1 MRFGRGAGIRTL
13 MTKGRRI
20 LSPLSKCP
28 YRHLLRA
35 SGKFWQ
41 ELPRNADLQRADTS
55 TRTQCHTLHI
65 LPDKMPENTEQ
76 VIGMY
81 QALVIL
87 RPHMPRMSHCLWH
100 PAYINQAPDAKLI
113 LPNIYADLKPRCES
127 TYAEGHLSN
136 TCVLSR
142 RVNVWRHR
150 VGALRRVHA
159 LASAEALSDG
169 GCQTCREQKSANLWD
184 PMWRFVLLHWEWSR
198 D

>member
-1 MRFGRGAGIRTL
+1 MRWPTKIVGRGAGIRTL

-28 YRHLLRA
+28 YRHLLKA

-55 TRTQCHTLHI
+55 TCTQYHTLHI
-65 LPDKMPENTEQ
+65 LLDKIPENTEQ

-81 QALVIL
+81 QAH
-87 RPHMPRMSHCLWH
+87 RPHPSPSPQHAVTPHAENVTSPRH
-100 PAYINQAPDAKLI
+100 PVYINPAPDVKLT

-150 VGALRRVHA
+150 VGALRRLHA
-159 LASAEALSDG
+159 MATSQHEASSRRNARHASAN
-169 GCQTCREQKSANLWD
+169 RSAQ
-184 PMWRFVLLHWEWSR
+184 
-198 D
+198 

>member
-1 MRFGRGAGIRTL
+1 
-13 MTKGRRI
+13 MTKGRWI

-28 YRHLLRA
+28 YQHLLRA

-41 ELPRNADLQRADTS
+41 ELPQSDDLQRADTS
-55 TRTQCHTLHI
+55 TRTQCHALHI
-65 LPDKMPENTEQ
+65 LPDKMPENTEH

-81 QALVIL
+81 QAH
-87 RPHMPRMSHCLWH
+87 RPHPSPSPQHAVTPHAENVTSPRH
-100 PAYINQAPDAKLI
+100 PAYINQAPDVKLT

-150 VGALRRVHA
+150 VGALRRLRVVATSLHIA
-159 LASAEALSDG
+159 NDRRNA
-169 GCQTCREQKSANLWD
+169 RHVSAN
-184 PMWRFVLLHWEWSR
+184 RSAQ
-198 D
+198 

>member
-28 YRHLLRA
+28 YQHLLRA

-65 LPDKMPENTEQ
+65 LPDKMPENTAQ

-81 QALVIL
+81 QAH
-87 RPHMPRMSHCLWH
+87 RPHPSPSPRHRETPHAENVTPYWH
-100 PAYINQAPDAKLI
+100 HAHANSTQDVKLT
-113 LPNIYADLKPRCES
+113 LPNIYADHKPRCES

-150 VGALRRVHA
+150 VGALRRLRVVATSLHIA
-159 LASAEALSDG
+159 NDRRNA
-169 GCQTCREQKSANLWD
+169 RHVSAN
-184 PMWRFVLLHWEWSR
+184 RSAQ
-198 D
+198 